1 MPPFFVVGFFLTP
14 AFDCAEETDLGGTPG
29 TKEPAPSSTTTTTE
43 VEASS
48 RLSTEGDDA
57 RVDVS
62 DMSDGQEAF
71 TDSGIASEVV
81 DASEDVSEQSEVTD
95 AIARPE
101 ISTLLSA
108 TEPEV
113 LRVMAR

>member
-1 MPPFFVVGFFLTP
+1 M
-14 AFDCAEETDLGGTPG
+14 ES
-29 TKEPAPSSTTTTTE
+29 APSSTITTTE
-43 VEASS
+43 VEASL

-71 TDSGIASEVV
+71 TESGIASEVV
-81 DASEDVSEQSEVTD
+81 DASEDVSEQSDVTD

-101 ISTLLSA
+101 MSTLLSA
-108 TEPEV
+108 TESGA

>member
-1 MPPFFVVGFFLTP
+1 M
-14 AFDCAEETDLGGTPG
+14 
-29 TKEPAPSSTTTTTE
+29 KEPVPSSTTTITE
-43 VEASS
+43 LESSS

-57 RVDVS
+57 RVEVS

-71 TDSGIASEVV
+71 TRSGRASEVV

-101 ISTLLSA
+101 MSTPLSA
-108 TEPEV
+108 AESGA

>member
-1 MPPFFVVGFFLTP
+1 MGS
-14 AFDCAEETDLGGTPG
+14 TPG
-29 TKEPAPSSTTTTTE
+29 MEEPAPSSTTTTTE
-43 VEASS
+43 VETSS

-71 TDSGIASEVV
+71 TDSEIASEVV

-101 ISTLLSA
+101 MSTLLSA
-108 TEPEV
+108 TESGT